1 MYISIISHL
10 PSFSVIKIKKSGTCE
25 VSLLLRLSGP
35 CEWQQRKQR
44 RGDWEH
50 DNTGLLSRH
59 QHQHPTPRYVA
70 IHRRIRTS
78 IWFRLQIEFGTITRS
93 SPDKRPQNDW
103 NIYYKLSKKDT
114 FYFIRHCQ
122 IWNVNDSLIVP
133 SAPSLCL
140 TCGGESSVAKEWP
153 SEEHYLTR
161 LPFPCIIIQHDSMTR
176 LSH

>member
-1 MYISIISHL
+1 M
-10 PSFSVIKIKKSGTCE
+10 KSLFYWDCR
-25 VSLLLRLSGP
+25 VRVNDS
-35 CEWQQRKQR
+35 
-44 RGDWEH
+44 RGSSDLENWEH

-59 QHQHPTPRYVA
+59 YTNTPHLARYVA

-93 SPDKRPQNDW
+93 SRDKRPQNDW
-103 NIYYKLSKKDT
+103 DICYKLSKKEI

-176 LSH
+176 LSHWQGSSQLSCCRYQTVNVEM